1 MLTTAQV
8 DLGAA
13 TFLLSVQRP
22 YLATALWAVQRV
34 PQAGLGTLAVDRRWR
49 LYYDPQAV
57 AAWSVEELAG
67 VLYHEICHLLRAHA
81 DRAAG
86 MAADPRVWNLAADAE
101 INDDL
106 QRESGVA
113 LPAGPVTPET
123 LGQPIGLLAEEY
135 YAALVGN
142 RRVAVDDGSPIE
154 VRVVAGRCGS
164 GAGGEALA
172 LVERAPLAT
181 GLIPEEIAVVRRC
194 VAQAIREKQRGRGSL
209 PGHWSDWAELVLEP
223 RVDWRRKLAA
233 VVRRA
238 LGDAAGAVDYSY
250 SRPSRRQACFGS
262 IVAPALRQ
270 PTPAVVVVVDTS
282 GSMMDL
288 LGLALAEVGGI
299 LRACGVKDGVRVLS
313 VDAAVHASQRVWRP
327 EQVELLG
334 GGGTDLRVGLAAAQ
348 RSRPDV
354 VVVLT
359 DGYTPWPRHAPNH
372 CRVIIADLVGNTELP
387 EWAEVIHVK

>member
-1 MLTTAQV
+1 MLTTAHV

-22 YLATALWAVQRV
+22 YLSTALWAVQRV
-34 PQAGLGTLAVDRRWR
+34 PQVGLGTLAVDRRWR
-49 LYYDPQAV
+49 LYYDPQA

-86 MAADPRVWNLAADAE
+86 MGADPRVWNLAADAE

-106 QRESGVA
+106 ERESGVV
-113 LPAGPVTPET
+113 LPAEAVTPES

-135 YAALVGN
+135 YAALASN
-142 RRVAVDDGSPIE
+142 RRLAVDDGSPIE

-172 LVERAPLAT
+172 LVERAPVAT
-181 GLIPEEIAVVRRC
+181 GMIPEEIAVVRRG
-194 VAQAIREKQRGRGSL
+194 VAQAIREHQRGQGSL
-209 PGHWSDWAELVLEP
+209 PGHWLDWAERVLEP
-223 RVDWRRKLAA
+223 RVDWRRRLAA
-233 VVRRA
+233 AVRRA

-250 SRPSRRQACFGS
+250 SRPSRRQACLGS
-262 IVAPALRQ
+262 IVAPALRR

-282 GSMMDL
+282 GSMLNL

-299 LRACGVKDGVRVLS
+299 LRASGLKDGVRVLS
-313 VDAAVHASQRVWRP
+313 VDAAVQASRRVWRP

-334 GGGTDLRVGLAAAQ
+334 GGGTDLRTGLAAAQ
-348 RSRPDV
+348 RSHPD

-359 DGYTPWPRHAPNH
+359 DGYTPWPQHAPDH
-372 CRVIIADLVGNTELP
+372 WRVIIADLVGNPRLP
-387 EWAEVIHVK
+387 DWAEVVHVN